1 MSWDVAASATA
12 HPLRG
17 EDLEVDDTGFDSWG

>member
-17 EDLEVDDTGFDSWG
+17 EDLEVDDTGFSWG